1 MLRAL
6 FFIILVG
13 ALALMILSLVRRTPR
28 HSGRDDRRDDDDAL
42 PLPPPSEPPTHAPR
56 ALSRDATVRLLHELA
71 FGTEL
76 APHVPAAH
84 VKIVT
89 AVAGA
94 LQGSAADPRYAPRRP
109 LLLPELVRAVND
121 SDTTRRELAQMIARD
136 PALVGSLLKLAN
148 SPIYRR
154 STQPIESLERAL
166 TVLGTQ
172 GARALVA
179 AALLQ
184 PVFKSTPGDTGRFAE
199 IVWEHT
205 QRAAAAAELHASV
218 VEGSDPFAGQL
229 VALLLGLGTI
239 VVYRVALDQY
249 ATRGL
254 TPDATA
260 LASLLDEQAAK
271 VARQIA
277 AGWDLS
283 GRVLDALDEQRPERI
298 AAPES
303 SLGRSLSFG
312 FIVGALSVLRSHDR
326 IDEETGRAA
335 FAAAGG
341 AGERFE
347 RLWNRLALPPG
358 IEPGFVPSRST
369 AATS

>member
-1 MLRAL
+1 MLRVL
-6 FFIILVG
+6 VFIILIG
-13 ALALMILSLVRRTPR
+13 ALSLIVLSLLRRTPR
-28 HSGRDDRRDDDDAL
+28 QSDGDDRRDDDEPVAL
-42 PLPPPSEPPTHAPR
+42 PRPPGPSTHAQP
-56 ALSRDATVRLLHELA
+56 ALSRDETVRLLHELA

-76 APHVPAAH
+76 AEHVPAAH
-84 VKIVT
+84 VKVVT

-94 LQGSAADPRYAPRRP
+94 LQSSAADPRYAPRRP

-121 SDTTRRELAQMIARD
+121 SDTTRRDLAQMIARD
-136 PALVGSLLKLAN
+136 PALVGSLLRLAN

-154 STQPIESLERAL
+154 NAQPIESLERAL

-184 PVFKSTPGDTGRFAE
+184 PVFKPASGDTSRFVE
-199 IVWEHT
+199 IAWEHT
-205 QRAAAAAELHASV
+205 QRAAAAAELHASAI
-218 VEGSDPFAGQL
+218 EGSDPFAGQL
-229 VALLLGLGTI
+229 VALLHGLGSI

-249 ATRGL
+249 AARGM

-260 LASLLDEQAAK
+260 LASLLDEQTAK

-283 GRVLDALDEQRPERI
+283 GRLLDALEEQRPERI
-298 AAPES
+298 EAPES

-312 FIVGALSVLRSHDR
+312 FVVGALSVLRSYDR
-326 IDEETGRAA
+326 IDEETGRAG

-341 AGERFE
+341 EGERFE
-347 RLWNRLALPPG
+347 RLWTRLALPPG
-358 IEPGFVPSRST
+358 VEPGFVPSRST